1 MAKNGLLFDLPGA
14 AFTNP
19 ALPRIPDNYPL
30 LNKGS
35 LMLVDFGHSRSSPA
49 AGVPGNGATIT
60 NLASKYAGKLL
71 NVDPALTHPTMVRT
85 DQATDMQFARTAK
98 GGLQCVVS
106 QVNDAANRYAIL
118 RAADALKNWVIANPD
133 HDYYMHTIE
142 RIERPSIFTTGTQPA
157 EGGIHAASSATANYD
172 IIFQHGLIRPY
183 PGQATFI
190 GQRLSPGAPAVGLQF
205 KNGAAS
211 AFAGNVP
218 TLANLLFYLGWG
230 NYSSF
235 AGANLHKGRSST
247 LYQWYVEDLTASTL
261 LYPDVDAAAFALY
274 TKDWLTEG
282 GRYYGDDRPL
292 DPAAFL

>member
-49 AGVPGNGATIT
+49 TGVPGNGATIT
-60 NLASKYAGKLL
+60 NLASKYAAKLL

-133 HDYYMHTIE
+133 HDIYMHAIE

-157 EGGIHAASSATANYD
+157 EGGIHASSQATANYFG
-172 IIFQHGLIRPY
+172 IFQHGLIRPY

-190 GQRLSPGAPAVGLQF
+190 GQRSLPLAPALGLQF
-205 KNGAAS
+205 KNVAAN
-211 AFAGNVP
+211 AFAGAVP
-218 TLANLLFYLGWG
+218 ALANFLFYHGWG
-230 NYSSF
+230 NYLSF
-235 AGANLHKGRSST
+235 SGANLHKGRSST
-247 LYQWYVEDLTASTL
+247 LYQWYVEDLTASGRS
-261 LYPDVDAAAFALY
+261 YADVDADAMALF
-274 TKDWLTEG
+274 TRDWLTEG
-282 GRYYGDDRPL
+282 GRYYGDDQPIK
-292 DPAAFL
+292 PADFP